1 MKTSKKIISLLLSAA
16 IIMSAMVI
24 TAVSAG
30 LPQQTA
36 QRYILIIRFLIGKMF
51 IFMPMVQKK
60 MPNGRV
66 S

>member
-24 TAVSAG
+24 TAVSAAAAADG
-30 LPQQTA
+30 SEV
-36 QRYILIIRFLIGKMF
+36 YLIIRFLIGKMF
-51 IFMPMVQKK
+51 IFMPMAQKK

>member
-24 TAVSAG
+24 TAVSAAA
-30 LPQQTA
+30 QQTA
-36 QRYILIIRFLIGKMF
+36 QTYILIIRFLIGKMF
-51 IFMPMVQKK
+51 IFMPMAQKK

>member
-16 IIMSAMVI
+16 IIMSAMV
-24 TAVSAG
+24 
-30 LPQQTA
+30 PQQTA

-51 IFMPMVQKK
+51 IFMPMAQKK

>member
-24 TAVSAG
+24 TAVSEAFFS
-30 LPQQTA
+30 P
-36 QRYILIIRFLIGKMF
+36 
-51 IFMPMVQKK
+51 
-60 MPNGRV
+60 